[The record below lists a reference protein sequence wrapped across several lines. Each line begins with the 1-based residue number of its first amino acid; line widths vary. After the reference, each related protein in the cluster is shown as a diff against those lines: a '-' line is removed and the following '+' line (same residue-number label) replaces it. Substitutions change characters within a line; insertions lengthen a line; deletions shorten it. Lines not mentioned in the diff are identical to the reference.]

1 MGSFKKNG
9 FTTHNNTIA
18 SYGCIKNMMQ
28 RMVEKIVCI
37 FYTNLWYSVNGIIS
51 SIAKSI
57 IPSSFFN
64 RNIKTK
70 CNTIDN
76 TLIALLHPL

>member
-9 FTTHNNTIA
+9 FSTHNNTIA
-18 SYGCIKNMMQ
+18 SYGCIKNIMQ

-37 FYTNLWYSVNGIIS
+37 FYTDLWYCVNGIIS
-51 SIAKSI
+51 STAKSI
-57 IPSSFFN
+57 IPYFFN

-70 CNTIDN
+70 CKTINN
-76 TLIALLHPL
+76 TLIALLRPL